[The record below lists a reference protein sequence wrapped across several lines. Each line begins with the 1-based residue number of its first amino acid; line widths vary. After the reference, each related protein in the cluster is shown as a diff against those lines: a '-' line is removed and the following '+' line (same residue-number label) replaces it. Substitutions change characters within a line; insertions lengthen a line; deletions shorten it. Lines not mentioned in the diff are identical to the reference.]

1 MVSRK
6 PFYLLVALLYIVGL
20 GMTFYHHIALDVPL
34 TRVKS
39 ARSGPSKPSSSS
51 RPPASR

>member
-20 GMTFYHHIALDVPL
+20 GMTFYHHIAGR
-34 TRVKS
+34 T
-39 ARSGPSKPSSSS
+39 AHAG
-51 RPPASR
+51 

>member
-34 TRVKS
+34 TPGEKRQILS
-39 ARSGPSKPSSSS
+39 LIHI
-51 RPPASR
+51 